1 MISALV
7 LAGGLGTRL
16 RSVVGDRPKV
26 LAPVAGRRFLAYL
39 LHQLADAGFED
50 VVLCT
55 GYMGDQVR
63 DAFGKRFRKLN
74 LLYSQEEQPLGTAGA
89 LRHALSL
96 IPSETVAVL
105 NGDSYCQADLAEF
118 LSWHHDKRADASILL
133 TEMPDT
139 ARFGAVE
146 TDSGDRIHRFGE
158 KNTAGPGWI
167 NAGIYAISKRLL
179 AGIPDGVAVSIEREC
194 FPQWMGN
201 GLYGCRGGGRF
212 LDIGTPES
220 FAEAQR
226 FFSPPGSVDGCRRHV
241 LLDRDG
247 TLNVERDYLSDPSQL
262 QLLPGACAGLKRLQ
276 DHGLGLTLVTNQSA
290 IGRGYFDLVQLNQI
304 HDRLRTML
312 GDEDVALDGIY
323 YCPHTPEE
331 KCACRKPRTGMIDRA
346 SADLGFDPRDAFV
359 IGDKACDI
367 EMGRNVGATTF
378 LVRTGYGVLEEAAG
392 VQADFI
398 MQNLDAAADVIVE
411 LTTGTGAAPGVARK
425 ASLPPIGEGQASVA
439 P

>member
-1 MISALV
+1 MISAVV

-16 RSVVGDRPKV
+16 RTVVGDRPKV

-63 DAFGKRFRKLN
+63 EAFGKRFRKLN

-89 LRHALSL
+89 LRHALPL
-96 IPSETVAVL
+96 IPSEIETVAVL
-105 NGDSYCQADLAEF
+105 NGDSYCQADLAKF
-118 LSWHHDKRADASILL
+118 LSWHQAQRADASILL

-146 TDSGDRIHRFGE
+146 ADSGGRIHRFGE

-194 FPQWMGN
+194 FPRWIED
-201 GLYGCRGGGRF
+201 GLFGYRGGGRF
-212 LDIGTPES
+212 LDIGTPDS
-220 FAEAQR
+220 FAVAQR
-226 FFSPPGSVDGCRRHV
+226 FFSPPGSVDGSRRHV

-262 QLLPGACAGLKRLQ
+262 QLLPGASAGLKRLQ

-290 IGRGYFDLVQLNQI
+290 VGRGYFDLVQLNQI
-304 HDRLRTML
+304 HDRLRAML

-359 IGDKACDI
+359 IGDKSCDM
-367 EMGRNVGATTF
+367 EMGRNAGATTF
-378 LVRTGYGVLEEAAG
+378 LVRTGYGMHEEATG

-398 MQNLDAAADVIVE
+398 VQNLDAAADVIVE
-411 LTTGTGAAPGVARK
+411 LATNPGAVPGVARK
-425 ASLPPIGEGQASVA
+425 ASLPSIG
-439 P
+439 